1 MARVYIYR
9 IRLALGSCTVV
20 LQTTNRKP
28 TLEVQRGRRGIS
40 FRRHWGDIL
49 LELGLGLLRLVLGE
63 GLGLGSSTTGQMSV
77 TVISDSSRCPE
88 S

>member
-1 MARVYIYR
+1 
-9 IRLALGSCTVV
+9 LGSCTVV

-49 LELGLGLLRLVLGE
+49 LELGLGLLRLVLGRRF
-63 GLGLGSSTTGQMSV
+63 GVGVKYDGADVRDGDFRQ
-77 TVISDSSRCPE
+77 
-88 S
+88 